1 MIPGFPLDGGRVLRA
16 IIWWI
21 TGNASQAT
29 RIAAR
34 VGQGIAFLFIIIG
47 LFRFFNGAGFAG
59 LWLTFIGWFLLD
71 AARFTYA
78 QFETIERLRG
88 IRVRDVM
95 AGDWSV
101 IDVKTKLDKFV
112 VDHLLKS
119 GKRCLGGEV

>member
-1 MIPGFPLDGGRVLRA
+1 MSPGFPRDGGRVLPA

-34 VGQGIAFLFIIIG
+34 GGQGIAFAFIIIG

-71 AARFTYA
+71 AARSTYA

-88 IRVRDVM
+88 VRVRDVM
-95 AGDWSV
+95 AGDWAV
-101 IDVKTKLDKFV
+101 IDAKTSLQTFV
-112 VDHLLKS
+112 HDHLLKS
-119 GKRCLGGEV
+119 AQRCFV

>member
-34 VGQGIAFLFIIIG
+34 VGQGIAFLFIIFG

-71 AARFTYA
+71 AARSSYA
-78 QFETIERLRG
+78 HFEMVNRLRG
-88 IRVRDVM
+88 VRVSDVM
-95 AGDWSV
+95 SKNWPAVDA
-101 IDVKTKLDKFV
+101 DTRLQTFV
-112 VDHLLKS
+112 DDYLLRS
-119 GKRCLGGEV
+119 GNRCFIA